1 MAKVYMV
8 TDGSYSDYRVLG
20 IYSTKAK
27 AEKAKVL
34 FNADNEIDTID
45 LDVVPKTP
53 RGMLRWVVTMG
64 HNGDTGGA
72 RRETCEYNYVR
83 ASLYVPWGGANAIMQ
98 AYVWAKDEEHAVKVA
113 NEWRTRIVANNLWTD
128 GRCLEPGKDF

>member
-1 MAKVYMV
+1 MTKVYMV

-45 LDVVPKTP
+45 LDVVPTTP
-53 RGMLRWVVTMG
+53 RGMLRWVVEMDR
-64 HNGDTGGA
+64 NGNVKGVS
-72 RRETCEYNYVR
+72 RETCEYHLSR
-83 ASLYVPWGGANAIMQ
+83 ASVWKPFDKDVTYLRAAI
-98 AYVWAKDEEHAVKVA
+98 WAKDEEHAVKIA
-113 NEWRTRIVANNLWTD
+113 NEWRTRIVANKLWIN
-128 GRCLEPGKDF
+128 GRHLEPGKDF

>member
-34 FNADNEIDTID
+34 FNADNDIDPIEI
-45 LDVVPKTP
+45 DVVPEHP
-53 RGMLRWVVTMG
+53 RGCLAWVVEMDR
-64 HNGDTGGA
+64 NGDADRVERDNCDGH
-72 RRETCEYNYVR
+72 RVTCYIYIPLRGESTSMR
-83 ASLYVPWGGANAIMQ
+83 ASL
-98 AYVWAKDEEHAVKVA
+98 WAKDAEHAVKVA
-113 NEWRTRIVANNLWTD
+113 NEWRTRIVANNLWIN
-128 GRCLEPGKDF
+128 GRHLEPGKDF

>member
-8 TDGSYSDYRVLG
+8 TDGWYSEYRVLG

-53 RGMLRWVVTMG
+53 RWMLKWVVEMDR
-64 HNGDTGGA
+64 NGNVKDVS
-72 RRETCEYNYVR
+72 RENCEDPMDR
-83 ASLYVPWGGANAIMQ
+83 ASVWKHFDSDVTYLRAAL
-98 AYVWAKDEEHAVKVA
+98 WAKDDGHAVKIA
-113 NEWRTRIVANNLWTD
+113 NEWRTRIVANNLWIN
-128 GRCLEPGKDF
+128 GRYLEPGKDF

>member
-8 TDGSYSDYRVLG
+8 TDGWYSDYRVLG

-53 RGMLRWVVTMG
+53 RGMLKWVVEMDR
-64 HNGDTGGA
+64 NGNVNDVS
-72 RRETCEYNYVR
+72 RETCEYPSSSASVWKPFDSDVTYLR
-83 ASLYVPWGGANAIMQ
+83 AAL
-98 AYVWAKDEEHAVKVA
+98 WAKDEEHAVKVA
-113 NEWRTRIVANNLWTD
+113 NEWRTRIVANNLWIN
-128 GRCLEPGKDF
+128 GRYLEPGKDF